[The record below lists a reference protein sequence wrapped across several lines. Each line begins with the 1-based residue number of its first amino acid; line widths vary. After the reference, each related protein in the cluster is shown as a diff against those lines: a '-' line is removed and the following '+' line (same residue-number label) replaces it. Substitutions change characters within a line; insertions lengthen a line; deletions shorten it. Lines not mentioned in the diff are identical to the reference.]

1 MTERRRL
8 ALAIVAAALAA
19 ATAAATAG
27 AAAPAPRLVVFYV
40 EARPARAAAAL
51 AALQA
56 QAVQVRTAKAAA
68 EVLRESGR
76 PSRMALVEQWPDLS
90 ETDAGRQAKALDMRL
105 GPDLQAPVDDR
116 LNDPIVRLGLKPVPA
131 GAFHV
136 LMHIDVVPDG
146 AATARQALVAQ
157 KAQVMASPGALA
169 FEAASQTGRPNHFA
183 VHEAWRS
190 RAAYEAYA
198 ASPAGQDLRRR
209 LTPFKGAP
217 FDDRFYGTP
226 DF

>member
-8 ALAIVAAALAA
+8 ASAILAAAL
-19 ATAAATAG
+19 AAATAG
-27 AAAPAPRLVVFYV
+27 AAAPEPRLLVFYV

-56 QAVQVRTAKAAA
+56 QAAEDRKAKAAA
-68 EVLRESGR
+68 EVLREGGR
-76 PSRMALVEQWPDLS
+76 PGRMALVEQWRGLS
-90 ETDAGRQAKALDMRL
+90 EADAGRQAKALDARL

-157 KAQVMASPGALA
+157 KARVMAAPGALG
-169 FEAASQTGRPNHFA
+169 FEAASQAGRPNHFA
-183 VHEAWRS
+183 VYETWRS
-190 RAAYEAYA
+190 RGAYEAYA

-209 LTPFKGAP
+209 LTRFKGAP
-217 FDDRFYGTP
+217 FDDRFYGS
-226 DF
+226 